1 MSRNL
6 SLYLKDIIKSIDKI
20 QRYTLKMDYES
31 FTNNEQA
38 IDAVIF
44 NWQIIGESVKNIS
57 LEVRNK
63 YPQIEWRKIAGL
75 RDIIA
80 HAYFTLD
87 NKIVWDIVQNKISD
101 LEAVVKQMLELD

>member
-1 MSRNL
+1 MSCNL
-6 SLYLKDIIKSIDKI
+6 SLYLNDIIKSIDKI
-20 QRYTLKMDYES
+20 QRYTSRMDYES

-44 NWQIIGESVKNIS
+44 NLQIIGESVKNIP

-101 LEAVVKQMLELD
+101 LEAVVKQMLELN